1 MDTPLWTLDLT
12 ALEAGYHL
20 DETRKAYV
28 CLCCGKLYPQQEA
41 FPVDGRLLLA
51 EAAVAQH
58 VAQAH
63 GGMLDCLLSLDK
75 KLLALTE
82 NQRQL
87 LRLLSQGKSDAAIA
101 AALDL
106 SASTVRHQRF
116 TFREKA
122 KQAKLYLAAYELA
135 MQGAKPDR
143 DFVDIGAGEAAGDDR
158 SLITQEEE
166 RRALHSAFVSLEPLK
181 MRSFQI
187 KEKAK
192 LVALRRIS
200 AQFETGRRY
209 TEKEV
214 NDILREIYDDYVTLR
229 RYLIQYGFMAR
240 TKDCRE
246 YWRL

>member
-1 MDTPLWTLDLT
+1 M
-12 ALEAGYHL
+12 
-20 DETRKAYV
+20 
-28 CLCCGKLYPQQEA
+28 
-41 FPVDGRLLLA
+41 
-51 EAAVAQH
+51 
-58 VAQAH
+58 
-63 GGMLDCLLSLDK
+63 
-75 KLLALTE
+75 
-82 NQRQL
+82 
-87 LRLLSQGKSDAAIA
+87 
-101 AALDL
+101 
-106 SASTVRHQRF
+106 
-116 TFREKA
+116 
-122 KQAKLYLAAYELA
+122 
-135 MQGAKPDR
+135 
-143 DFVDIGAGEAAGDDR
+143 DIGAGEAAGDDR